1 MDRSQTSF
9 SASISGDGGMLED
22 PGNDGKMK
30 NILSFKGTGSKT

>member
-9 SASISGDGGMLED
+9 SVSNSGDDVVLED

-30 NILSFKGTGSKT
+30 NILNFKGTGSKA